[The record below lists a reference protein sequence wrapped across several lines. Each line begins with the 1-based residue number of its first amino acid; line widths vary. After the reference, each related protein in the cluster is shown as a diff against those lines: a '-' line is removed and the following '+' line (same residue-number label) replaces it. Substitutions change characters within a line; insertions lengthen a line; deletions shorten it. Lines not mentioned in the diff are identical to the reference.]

1 MIRLDKVKKVFDSEA
16 GPVVAVNEVSLT
28 VAEGE
33 TLCLIGTSGSGK
45 TTCMKMINRL
55 LEPTSGVIEVG
66 GKNVLEVNPIRLRRS
81 IGYVIQKAGLL
92 PHMTVAANVGLLCRL
107 EKWSAKATN
116 DRVRELLE
124 LVNMEPDEFMHRYP
138 RELSGGQQQRV
149 GVARALAL
157 DPATILMDEPFGALD
172 PITREMLHDEFLRLK
187 QEVKKTIVIVTHD
200 LAEAFKLG
208 DRIALMD
215 QGQLVQVGTEDEFRY
230 HPQSDFAEQFVQ
242 SHVSGP
248 AELVK
253 DSMSPEPASDSA
265 PRVALEAT
273 LKEALALLLEHQV
286 ERLNVVDEEDNVVGS
301 VSGEELLA
309 CLP

>member
-1 MIRLDKVKKVFDSEA
+1 
-16 GPVVAVNEVSLT
+16 
-28 VAEGE
+28 
-33 TLCLIGTSGSGK
+33 
-45 TTCMKMINRL
+45 MINRL

-215 QGQLVQVGTEDEFRY
+215 QGQLVQVGTEDEFRH

-248 AELVK
+248 AERVK